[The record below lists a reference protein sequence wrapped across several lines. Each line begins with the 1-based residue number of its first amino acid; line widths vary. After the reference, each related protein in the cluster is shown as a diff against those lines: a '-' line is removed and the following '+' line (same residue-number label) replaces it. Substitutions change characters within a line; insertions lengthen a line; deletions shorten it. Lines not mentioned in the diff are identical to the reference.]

1 MADKDKS
8 LPSMVGFVYD
18 WLQIEVIW
26 EMPDNLSSTRGTKI
40 MHRIAVYPISA
51 ALVAAVA
58 WMILPAALATE
69 AVTKQVPAHNPGQP
83 IPSGGESDR
92 KKMQSAMSAAPSS
105 LSNHA
110 TIMKWNG
117 TVLREGKPGNVWTC
131 LPDIPNNGGI
141 DPWCVDQSWQNML
154 AALTAGEKP
163 TYDKI
168 GIAYMLMGDGEVSN
182 ITPSGTKEQGQWVAG
197 LKAHLMLL
205 VPDHSMFDYLPTEP
219 DGGPWIMWKGTPY
232 AHVMIPIDSYPNP

>member
-1 MADKDKS
+1 
-8 LPSMVGFVYD
+8 
-18 WLQIEVIW
+18 
-26 EMPDNLSSTRGTKI
+26 
-40 MHRIAVYPISA
+40 MHRISVYPITA

-58 WMILPAALATE
+58 WMILPAAQATE

-105 LSNHA
+105 LSRHA
-110 TIMKWNG
+110 TIKKWNG

-182 ITPSGTKEQGQWVAG
+182 ITPTGTKEQGQWVAG

>member
-1 MADKDKS
+1 MEMVPVEGYRATSWAAGYGDYTMKPDLTTLRRIPWLEGTALVLCDVLDHHTQADVPHSPRAVLKKQIARLKALGMKALMAS
-8 LPSMVGFVYD
+8 ELEFFLFLESYEEARAMG
-18 WLQIEVIW
+18 LGG
-26 EMPDNLSSTRGTKI
+26 LT
-40 MHRIAVYPISA
+40 PIS
-51 ALVAAVA
+51 
-58 WMILPAALATE
+58 PYNE
-69 AVTKQVPAHNPGQP
+69 
-83 IPSGGESDR
+83 
-92 KKMQSAMSAAPSS
+92 
-105 LSNHA
+105 
-110 TIMKWNG
+110 
-117 TVLREGKPGNVWTC
+117 
-131 LPDIPNNGGI
+131 PDIPNNGGI

-154 AALTAGEKP
+154 AALTAGKKP

-182 ITPSGTKEQGQWVAG
+182 ITPSGTKEQGQWIAG